1 MKKQTLCKLFALIAS
16 LLLVCGMCLTASA
29 EETEK
34 GFFEVDGTTLMKY
47 NGPGG
52 EVTVPD
58 GIEVLGESAFE
69 FTNVTKVNLPET
81 LKEIKNY
88 CFHSCYDLT
97 EITLPASLK
106 TISEAQAFAYNTSLQ
121 AINVAE
127 GNQYF
132 TSVDGVLFDKSLT
145 TLLFYPSG
153 RNRGG
158 QYAIPEGTKALG
170 YTAFSENGLTA
181 IEIPSTLSGLGF
193 NPDFTSCTK
202 LKEFKVSEKNPY
214 YRAVDGMLFDQYGKL
229 ICYPAGREQETMT
242 AKDFP
247 AEMREIGSWAFQF
260 AQNLKNVTLPDG
272 ITSIPW
278 MCFTFSPSLESVT
291 VPESVTYIDGYAF
304 ADNDRLEQ
312 VVILNP
318 EAKIVAKDD
327 RYPDRDNYNIL
338 NYSPHAVLYGHE
350 GSTAQAYAKEYNLPF
365 QVISPEQDPTRN
377 QMIDAFIARCY
388 QNILGREATA
398 DEQNTWYKDLS
409 AGTKTAAEIADQ
421 LATGN
426 EFKRRHLSFADMV
439 ENLFQAMLNR
449 SAEAAEKTDLVN
461 MLKNG
466 QRLKSVLNAISSS
479 DEYISLCKNCGL
491 TPGIVKVPVII
502 KK

>member
-34 GFFEVDGTTLMKY
+34 GVFEVDGTTLMKY
-47 NGPGG
+47 TGPGG

-58 GIEVLGESAFE
+58 GIEVLGEWAFDCA
-69 FTNVTKVNLPET
+69 NVTKVTLPET
-81 LKEIKNY
+81 LKEIQSY
-88 CFHSCYDLT
+88 CFFECRALK

-127 GNQYF
+127 DNPYF

-145 TLLFYPSG
+145 TLLFYPCG
-153 RNRGG
+153 KNRGG
-158 QYAIPEGTKALG
+158 EYAIPEGTLRLG
-170 YTAFSENGLTA
+170 HSAIRDTGLTA
-181 IEIPSTLSGLGF
+181 IEIPSTLGDRNYGNFLTG
-193 NPDFTSCTK
+193 NDD
-202 LKEFKVSEKNPY
+202 LKEIRVAENNPY
-214 YRAVDGMLFDQYGKL
+214 FKSIDGMLFDKHGTL

-247 AEMREIGSWAFQF
+247 AEMKEIASWAFQY
-260 AQNLKNVTLPDG
+260 ASRLKNVTIPDG
-272 ITSIPW
+272 ITAVNW

-304 ADNDRLEQ
+304 ADCDRLKQ
-312 VVILNP
+312 VIILNP
-318 EAKIVAKDD
+318 NANIVVKDD

-338 NYSPHAVLYGHE
+338 NYSPNAVLYGYE
-350 GSTAQAYAKEYNLPF
+350 GSTAQAYAKECNIPF
-365 QVISPEQDPTRN
+365 KVLSPEQDPTRN

-449 SAEAAEKTDLVN
+449 PAEAAEKTDLVN

>member
-47 NGPGG
+47 SGPGG

-158 QYAIPEGTKALG
+158 EYAIPEGTKALC

-181 IEIPSTLSGLGF
+181 IEIPSTIVNLDIS
-193 NPDFTSCTK
+193 NDFSSCTA
-202 LKEFKVSEKNPY
+202 LKELKVAAGNPSY
-214 YRAVDGMLFDQYGKL
+214 HTFNVMLYNKHG
-229 ICYPAGREQETMT
+229 
-242 AKDFP
+242 
-247 AEMREIGSWAFQF
+247 
-260 AQNLKNVTLPDG
+260 TLV
-272 ITSIPW
+272 
-278 MCFTFSPSLESVT
+278 C
-291 VPESVTYIDGYAF
+291 
-304 ADNDRLEQ
+304 
-312 VVILNP
+312 
-318 EAKIVAKDD
+318 
-327 RYPDRDNYNIL
+327 
-338 NYSPHAVLYGHE
+338 
-350 GSTAQAYAKEYNLPF
+350 
-365 QVISPEQDPTRN
+365 
-377 QMIDAFIARCY
+377 
-388 QNILGREATA
+388 
-398 DEQNTWYKDLS
+398 
-409 AGTKTAAEIADQ
+409 
-421 LATGN
+421 
-426 EFKRRHLSFADMV
+426 
-439 ENLFQAMLNR
+439 
-449 SAEAAEKTDLVN
+449 
-461 MLKNG
+461 
-466 QRLKSVLNAISSS
+466 
-479 DEYISLCKNCGL
+479 
-491 TPGIVKVPVII
+491 
-502 KK
+502 

>member
-58 GIEVLGESAFE
+58 GIEVLGESAFDSA
-69 FTNVTKVNLPET
+69 NVTKVNLPET
-81 LKEIKNY
+81 LKTIDSY
-88 CFHSCYDLT
+88 CFFDCRALK
-97 EITLPASLK
+97 EITLPASLE

-127 GNQYF
+127 GNRYF
-132 TSVDGVLFDKSLT
+132 TSVDGVLFNTAQTD
-145 TLLFYPSG
+145 LLFYPAG
-153 RNRGG
+153 KNWGG
-158 QYAIPEGTKALG
+158 EYAIPEGTRRLG
-170 YTAFSENGLTA
+170 SSAFSSSGLTA

-193 NPDFTSCTK
+193 STDFTSCTE

-278 MCFTFSPSLESVT
+278 MCFTFSPSLESIT
-291 VPESVTYIDGYAF
+291 LPASVTYIDGYAF
-304 ADNDRLEQ
+304 ADNYRLEQ

-350 GSTAQAYAKEYNLPF
+350 GSTAQAYAKECNVPF
-365 QVISPEQDPTRN
+365 KVLSPEQDPTRN

-449 SAEAAEKTDLVN
+449 PAEAAEKTDLVN